1 MVLRLLGFSLR
12 RRFLEGCGCEGH
24 REKQIKGC
32 MVLLSCRRRLLQGL
46 GCEDQPTKRIKTP
59 HAFLALLLCRF
70 LEGSGCED
78 QLTKNSNATSFSW
91 FFPVPWSHGDIGFW
105 KVSTLFLFWSLIQ
118 LARAGR
124 GDEPQKNLKR
134 HMVFLCFSVSLR
146 CRVLEGSC
154 CESQFTEK
162 S

>member
-32 MVLLSCRRRLLQGL
+32 MVLLSCRRRLLQGF

-59 HAFLALLLCRF
+59 HAFLALLLCRC

-78 QLTKNSNATSFSW
+78 QLTKKIKTPHRFPG
-91 FFPVPWSHGDIGFW
+91 FFRSHGPMEI
-105 KVSTLFLFWSLIQ
+105 
-118 LARAGR
+118 
-124 GDEPQKNLKR
+124 
-134 HMVFLCFSVSLR
+134 
-146 CRVLEGSC
+146 
-154 CESQFTEK
+154 
-162 S
+162 

>member
-1 MVLRLLGFSLR
+1 MFLRVLGFSLR
-12 RRFLEGCGCEGH
+12 RRFLEGCGREGH

-32 MVLLSCRRRLLQGL
+32 MVLLSCRRRLLQGF

-59 HAFLALLLCRF
+59 HAFLALLLCRVF
-70 LEGSGCED
+70 GRFWLWRSTHKKIKTPHRFPG
-78 QLTKNSNATSFSW
+78 
-91 FFPVPWSHGDIGFW
+91 FFRSHGDIGFW

-118 LARAGR
+118 LARAGC